1 MIDPVVLLQTY
12 FDRQKVEST
21 ATGQSILTVLESE
34 SREVDV
40 EKATRNVARTLPVAA
55 TMALG
60 LARGGIDSG
69 EIEDAVDR
77 ISEQAVIGSI
87 LDGSH

>member
-1 MIDPVVLLQTY
+1 
-12 FDRQKVEST
+12 
-21 ATGQSILTVLESE
+21 
-34 SREVDV
+34 
-40 EKATRNVARTLPVAA
+40 LPVAA

-77 ISEQAVIGSI
+77 ISEHAVIGSI